1 MKTLTNEEIKLI
13 KEYIELK
20 KELTNYVKKD
30 LALNI
35 WEIWQK
41 LTKRY
46 DRYTGCPACFKA
58 KLKFLDNFI
67 EKYKDQIFKPKRQRT
82 KKQDNNEE
90 LHRGE
95 IISETAGN
103 SAEDNINKGE

>member
-13 KEYIELK
+13 KEYIKLK

-30 LALNI
+30 LALKI

-67 EKYKDQIFKPKRQRT
+67 EKYKDQIFKPRK
-82 KKQDNNEE
+82 KKQNNNEE

-95 IISETAGN
+95 IISETTGDSSEN
-103 SAEDNINKGE
+103 NINKGE